1 MTTFNSIFKKWA
13 LSLLVGLCLITSAN
27 AQIGYQ
33 ISLLNTATGEARAN
47 ETVNVTA
54 TITDSSGGVIYTGTQ
69 SATSNDFGVL
79 SLSVGDADTFTN
91 LDLQQHRLPF
101 FIEVSV
107 NGAMISRSQI
117 LSVPVAEVAR
127 KLEPQL
133 KLEDVVGTW
142 KNGGEDWEDQ
152 LIINSDGTIHYYYYL
167 IYDETSL
174 CYEITGLCLIEGNTV
189 LLYLKEGYDYQS
201 KVYATYLTGLAIA
214 HLYNSELYVGGLDHI
229 SGKYSR

>member
-1 MTTFNSIFKKWA
+1 MRSYISFLKPLMICAFMSVISC
-13 LSLLVGLCLITSAN
+13 LSATG
-27 AQIGYQ
+27 QIGYQ

-54 TITDSSGGVIYTGTQ
+54 TITDSLGGVIYTGTQ

-91 LDLQQHRLPF
+91 LDLQLHRLPF
-101 FIEVSV
+101 FIEVSA

-142 KNGGEDWEDQ
+142 YIRQYEDEDGYDRSVFITFNTDMTATYENNDIGIYVINGNY
-152 LIINSDGTIHYYYYL
+152 IID
-167 IYDETSL
+167 
-174 CYEITGLCLIEGNTV
+174 GNTLLSGENPV
-189 LLYLKEGYDYQS
+189 LVK
-201 KVYATYLTGLAIA
+201 
-214 HLYNSELYVGGLDHI
+214 
-229 SGKYSR
+229 

>member
-1 MTTFNSIFKKWA
+1 MRNYILKPLMICAFMSVIFC
-13 LSLLVGLCLITSAN
+13 LSAT

-101 FIEVSV
+101 FIEVSA
-107 NGAMISRSQI
+107 NGAMIGKMQI

-142 KNGGEDWEDQ
+142 YIEGGKEWQRITFNTDMTATCENKYEWGISVLNGNYIIVDGNSIIFYYTIGNDWN
-152 LIINSDGTIHYYYYL
+152 ISTSYYL
-167 IYDETSL
+167 I
-174 CYEITGLCLIEGNTV
+174 N
-189 LLYLKEGYDYQS
+189 
-201 KVYATYLTGLAIA
+201 
-214 HLYNSELYVGGLDHI
+214 
-229 SGKYSR
+229 GKMYRHNV